1 MGLNLVY
8 TQSGLNDIVTCTRR
22 KLWEHFKN
30 LNEISHL
37 NETESKV
44 NFQKKVE
51 ENVTKQENL
60 PKDTDQQ
67 QNFFLIAFKEAV

>member
-44 NFQKKVE
+44 NLQKKVE

-60 PKDTDQQ
+60 HKDTDKQ